1 MSTTVGSVLGSIA
14 GSAAS
19 GATGGVGVIMTAI
32 NDIIGK
38 FVTDPNK
45 KLEATQHALDVQAQ
59 LQIAEL
65 DAMTKQAQSANDAAG
80 KNDHYLGGAR
90 AFFCYGFTGL
100 YFFIYSGLAGKF
112 GLKPIDIP
120 VDLNFIYAG
129 IMLGF
134 VGIPAGIEMLKQ
146 ILAMPGESSV
156 KLPGLTASNKS

>member
-1 MSTTVGSVLGSIA
+1 MSSSVGSVLGSIA
-14 GSAAS
+14 ADAAS
-19 GATGGVGVIMTAI
+19 GPVGGVGMIMTAV
-32 NDIIGK
+32 NAIIGK
-38 FVTDPNK
+38 FVKDPK
-45 KLEATQHALDVQAQ
+45 DVLEAQQHALDLQTQLTTAQ
-59 LQIAEL
+59 L
-65 DAMTKQAQSANDAAG
+65 DALTKQTQSANDAAG

-90 AFFCYGFTGL
+90 AFFCYGFTAL
-100 YFFIYSGLAGKF
+100 YFFIYTGLAGRC
-112 GLKPIDIP
+112 GLKPVEIP